1 MKQISVIIPLY
12 NAEKYLD
19 NCIQS
24 ILGQTY
30 QEFEIVL
37 VDDGSTDNSRIMVDC
52 YAEKYQ
58 HVKVVHTENRGP
70 AAARKE
76 GIELAAGEYVMFVDA
91 DDWLDRRTLEYAMSR
106 VEDRRADIVC
116 FGHRERGENGQTKAV
131 FVQDFDDL
139 DMPEV
144 KQRMVHLHGTR
155 LIDSGPWA
163 KLIRKTLFENI
174 DFCENVTIG
183 EDYFMVLQLL
193 EKAESVVLCK
203 EPMYNRCIRTTSISR
218 SGYSERHRQAF
229 EEYMKWRNYLLE
241 KYPELGTEII
251 GYHTEYEMAVITAMC
266 RNQEYDKAVIRR
278 LVKDL
283 RKNRRFILHCAKT
296 PFYMKVSAVVIAY
309 CYPMFIVIFRG
320 VHLLTGR

>member
-1 MKQISVIIPLY
+1 
-12 NAEKYLD
+12 
-19 NCIQS
+19 
-24 ILGQTY
+24 
-30 QEFEIVL
+30 
-37 VDDGSTDNSRIMVDC
+37 
-52 YAEKYQ
+52 
-58 HVKVVHTENRGP
+58 
-70 AAARKE
+70 
-76 GIELAAGEYVMFVDA
+76 
-91 DDWLDRRTLEYAMSR
+91 
-106 VEDRRADIVC
+106 
-116 FGHRERGENGQTKAV
+116 
-131 FVQDFDDL
+131 
-139 DMPEV
+139 
-144 KQRMVHLHGTR
+144 
-155 LIDSGPWA
+155 
-163 KLIRKTLFENI
+163 
-174 DFCENVTIG
+174 
-183 EDYFMVLQLL
+183 MVLQLL

-266 RNQEYDKAVIRR
+266 RNQEYDKVVIRR

>member
-131 FVQDFDDL
+131 FAQDFDDL

-193 EKAESVVLCK
+193 EKAENVVLCK

-283 RKNRRFILHCAKT
+283 RKNRRKCGSYSILSSYVYSDFQRCSLADRK
-296 PFYMKVSAVVIAY
+296 MRNKD
-309 CYPMFIVIFRG
+309 RG
-320 VHLLTGR
+320 